1 MKKVQ
6 TRRTLARHLRALRRR
21 GKRIVFTNGCFDLI
35 HPGHVRYLRAAKRLG
50 DVLVVG
56 LNSDAS
62 VRRLKG
68 VTRPL
73 VPQRARCEVM
83 AALAAGRAMAAEEKE
98 AFIAETVE
106 SVPHLWTALRALQ
119 KFSTAKRYYLRGKAP
134 EILVNIGR
142 VRGTGKDTIAILV
155 VRKHLPRD
163 IILSHMAIDPR
174 RLRQDRAVDII
185 GKLQL
190 DGALAPLIHA
200 EAQLSH
206 GS

>member
-6 TRRTLARHLRALRRR
+6 TRRTLARHLRALRRQ

-83 AALAAGRAMAAEEKE
+83 AALEMVDYVTVFGE
-98 AFIAETVE
+98 ATPYNLIKQVQPN
-106 SVPHLWTALRALQ
+106 V
-119 KFSTAKRYYLRGKAP
+119 
-134 EILVNIGR
+134 LVKGGDWKPDKIVG
-142 VRGTGKDTIAILV
+142 
-155 VRKHLPRD
+155 
-163 IILSHMAIDPR
+163 
-174 RLRQDRAVDII
+174 
-185 GKLQL
+185 
-190 DGALAPLIHA
+190 
-200 EAQLSH
+200 
-206 GS
+206 